1 MDEAQ
6 EALSEIKAHQR
17 ECAVRYENIEKRL
30 NEGSEKFKKLE
41 MMIWGVYPFMVAT
54 IVAAKYLWMKG
65 TILAFMLVTV
75 IEGNVAQGSDQML
88 FRDIHRCQQF
98 AYWIEHNCR
107 DVRCRGGVKQHNITA
122 YCKPVMAGANQKF
135 WDWRW
140 ASIAVYFI
148 SMRKNG
154 LLDGTST
161 LSFIDSNG

>member
-30 NEGSEKFKKLE
+30 DEGSEKFKKLE

-54 IVAAKYLWMKG
+54 IVAAKYLRMKG
-65 TILAFMLVTV
+65 TILAFMLITV
-75 IEGNVAQGSDQML
+75 IEGNVTQGSEQML

-107 DVRCRGGVKQHNITA
+107 DVRCRGGIKQHNITA

-135 WDWRW
+135 WD
-140 ASIAVYFI
+140 
-148 SMRKNG
+148 
-154 LLDGTST
+154 
-161 LSFIDSNG
+161 